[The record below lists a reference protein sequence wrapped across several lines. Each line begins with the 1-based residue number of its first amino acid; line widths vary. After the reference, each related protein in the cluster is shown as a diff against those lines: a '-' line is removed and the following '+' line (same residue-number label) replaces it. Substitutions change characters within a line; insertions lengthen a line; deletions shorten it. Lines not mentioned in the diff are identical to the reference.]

1 MEKAAYVYSREDSNS
16 PDNRR
21 WPWSRETKNN
31 VKESKETVKETSKA
45 TGNSVL
51 PVVKKTQSEKTA
63 LFALAILP
71 TVESPN
77 PRSQVCACGE

>member
-1 MEKAAYVYSREDSNS
+1 MEKAAYVYSRDESDS

-21 WPWSRETKNN
+21 WPWSRESKNN
-31 VKESKETVKETSKA
+31 VKESKETLKESTKGVAVSNVVAKKPQPDKA
-45 TGNSVL
+45 T
-51 PVVKKTQSEKTA
+51 

-77 PRSQVCACGE
+77 PRSQVCACGD